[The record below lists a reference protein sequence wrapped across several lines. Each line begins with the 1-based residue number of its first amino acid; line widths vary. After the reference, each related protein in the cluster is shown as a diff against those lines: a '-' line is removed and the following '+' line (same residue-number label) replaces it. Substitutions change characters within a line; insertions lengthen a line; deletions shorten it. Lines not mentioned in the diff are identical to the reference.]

1 MYLYVNW
8 WSWACRNLNPC
19 LFGFQG
25 PGRRVFL
32 VFIPVDMG
40 TTSWPG
46 SCPRTLCTL
55 ETEAKSA
62 AGRFS
67 SLGPVGKFPTSDRHS
82 GSRVKS
88 PASMA
93 TPTAPPSFSFP
104 EHSTTT
110 FPKESFGL
118 PHPSILLGAFGR
130 QILEQYLSSIHYSG
144 TALNSADLSPG
155 IGIYSTAAS
164 TITANRP
171 LRLTAQLTAG
181 FSVRHLLRIAVVCHD
196 HYMAL

>member
-1 MYLYVNW
+1 MYLYASW
-8 WSWACRNLNPC
+8 WSWACRDLNPC
-19 LFGFQG
+19 LFAFWS
-25 PGRRVFL
+25 PGCRVFL
-32 VFIPVDMG
+32 VFITDDMG
-40 TTSWPG
+40 TTPWPG
-46 SCPRTLCTL
+46 SCPRTYTM
-55 ETEAKSA
+55 
-62 AGRFS
+62 FS

-130 QILEQYLSSIHYSG
+130 PILEQHLSSIHYSG
-144 TALNSADLSPG
+144 TALNSAGWTHRRASA
-155 IGIYSTAAS
+155 STVRAAS

-171 LRLTAQLTAG
+171 LRLMAQLTAD
-181 FSVRHLLRIAVVCHD
+181 FSVRHLLRIIAVVCHGR
-196 HYMAL
+196 YMAL